1 MIADD
6 WPQFAVAGN
15 IINYLAYQQGTW
27 GKDKM

>member
-6 WPQFAVAGN
+6 WPRFAVAGN
-15 IINYLAYQQGTW
+15 IITYLAYQQGAR

>member
-6 WPQFAVAGN
+6 WPRFAVAGN
-15 IINYLAYQQGTW
+15 IINYLAYQGAW